1 MSVRRSGLGLT
12 WGQCT
17 PGQTMGF
24 THSFVP
30 DNLLMCTHCFLF
42 FLLESQTQALQ
53 GSDEQNQVNK
63 QMLNDPGGPH
73 CPSHLISSLFSS
85 WELLFLSA
93 LLSRSVD
100 FPFWGGK
107 PEVLQEPGPGALPP
121 CSQGSPSVGMEGP
134 ELNIICGGENKG
146 ELEEVE

>member
-1 MSVRRSGLGLT
+1 MTLVGLT
-12 WGQCT
+12 
-17 PGQTMGF
+17 
-24 THSFVP
+24 
-30 DNLLMCTHCFLF
+30 
-42 FLLESQTQALQ
+42 A
-53 GSDEQNQVNK
+53 
-63 QMLNDPGGPH
+63 
-73 CPSHLISSLFSS
+73 HLISSLFSS

-134 ELNIICGGENKG
+134 ELNISCGGENKG